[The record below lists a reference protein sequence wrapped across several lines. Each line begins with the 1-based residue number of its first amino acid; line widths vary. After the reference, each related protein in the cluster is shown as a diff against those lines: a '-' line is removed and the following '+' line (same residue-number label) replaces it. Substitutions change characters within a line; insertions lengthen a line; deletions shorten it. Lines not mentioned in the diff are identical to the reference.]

1 MLRNLRFLFA
11 IVLLVLT
18 VAGVQAQVTTASMSG
33 RVADTANEPIIGAT
47 VQAIHMPSGTQ
58 YGAIT
63 NMDGRYTIQGM
74 RTGGPYKLSISYVGY
89 QGVVYEDITLQL
101 GEVYNLNVE
110 MNESSEL
117 LNEVVVTAAKTK
129 FAAEKR
135 EPLPTFPLH
144 RSRISLLLTEAS
156 VTLPVSRLMQTE
168 WALPVGMDV
177 QRTLPLT
184 VPTLTITLV

>member
-1 MLRNLRFLFA
+1 MLAVF
-11 IVLLVLT
+11 LLVLT
-18 VAGVQAQVTTASMSG
+18 AAGARAQITTAAMGG
-33 RVADTANEPIIGAT
+33 RVADVANEPIIGAT

-110 MNESSEL
+110 MKEASEL
-117 LNEVVVTAAKTK
+117 LGEVVVTAAKQNLQQRRRVRLPIFRLRK
-129 FAAEKR
+129 FR
-135 EPLPTFPLH
+135 ICLP
-144 RSRISLLLTEAS
+144 S
-156 VTLPVSRLMQTE
+156 
-168 WALPVGMDV
+168 
-177 QRTLPLT
+177 T
-184 VPTLTITLV
+184 VVLTI